1 MSFPLVQQ
9 TDVLGEVDLGQMMS
23 DSTLGADIDAQKA
36 IVGDLA
42 LAYNELLPQIPLWER
57 YGNNPAPDLRVTG
70 WPADGDPVYQNGTYN
85 DPFVIVLMLTGQLQ
99 PK

>member
-1 MSFPLVQQ
+1 MVVAS
-9 TDVLGEVDLGQMMS
+9 
-23 DSTLGADIDAQKA
+23 GAGNDTEAQKVV
-36 IVGDLA
+36 INDLA

-57 YGNNPAPDLRVTG
+57 YGNNPLPDVRVTG
-70 WPADGDPVYQNGTYN
+70 WPADGDPIYLNGAYN